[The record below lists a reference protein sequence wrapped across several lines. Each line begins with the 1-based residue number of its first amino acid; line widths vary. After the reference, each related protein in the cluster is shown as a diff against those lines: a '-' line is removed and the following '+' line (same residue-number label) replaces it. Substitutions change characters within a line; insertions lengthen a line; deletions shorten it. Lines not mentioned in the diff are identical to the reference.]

1 MEAKQM
7 ARYFRL
13 DEKRLEQAI
22 KEMEYNLAM
31 ENYARC
37 ADTWQGAWGTR
48 DAILEMPLGEL
59 TNEGIAGFVWAWNA
73 KHMIKTAD
81 IDKHDR
87 FNAQGLEG
95 KVIIETIMLIDVCC
109 LDHVLG
115 IPCPNKSGYALVRQ
129 FAEWHFQDSIPRAPC
144 PLPGVGAASVVFHS
158 KVIFH
163 FLDRLL

>member
-1 MEAKQM
+1 MT
-7 ARYFRL
+7 RYFRL

-31 ENYARC
+31 ENYTRC
-37 ADTWQGAWGTR
+37 ADTWQQTWGTR

-81 IDKHDR
+81 ISENDR

-95 KVIIETIMLIDVCC
+95 KVIIETSFTTALIAARE
-109 LDHVLG
+109 L
-115 IPCPNKSGYALVRQ
+115 PAYR
-129 FAEWHFQDSIPRAPC
+129 RA
-144 PLPGVGAASVVFHS
+144 VSVSENLH
-158 KVIFH
+158 
-163 FLDRLL
+163 DR

>member
-1 MEAKQM
+1 M

-81 IDKHDR
+81 ISDHDR

-95 KVIIETIMLIDVCC
+95 KVIIETSFATALIAARELPAYRRAVS
-109 LDHVLG
+109 V
-115 IPCPNKSGYALVRQ
+115 K
-129 FAEWHFQDSIPRAPC
+129 DS
-144 PLPGVGAASVVFHS
+144 
-158 KVIFH
+158 
-163 FLDRLL
+163 